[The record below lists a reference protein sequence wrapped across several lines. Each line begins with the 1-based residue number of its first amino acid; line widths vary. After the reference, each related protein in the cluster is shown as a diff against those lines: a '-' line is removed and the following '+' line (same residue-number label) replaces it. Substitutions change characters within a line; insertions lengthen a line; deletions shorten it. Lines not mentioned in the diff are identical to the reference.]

1 MAVEPI
7 AAGHAERQ
15 VTLARRTSMELG
27 RLWRQIDRSNIAA
40 SWGAQLPQALAVL
53 GTSQATAAAS
63 AGLYVDDALEAQGIA
78 TGASGRIMPG
88 AFAGIASDGRP
99 LASLL
104 LEPSITALSQIKQG
118 ASPARALN
126 SGRFLLDMIARTQVA
141 DAGRVAVGTAIAAR
155 LQVHGY
161 VRMVVGKT
169 CSRCLILAGRRYEWN
184 AGFKRH
190 PRCFPA
196 GVVVDGPRSEAATR
210 RLYQG
215 ELVVLATASGQKLPL
230 TGNHPVL
237 TRRGWVP
244 ARLLQEGDEVVR
256 RTRTE
261 GATPLVVPDHH
272 QMPARIED
280 VWGSLGVPFLD
291 AVESS
296 SEDFHGDG
304 QHGQV
309 DVVWADG
316 ALNGRVLAA
325 LAQHAPQPDLA
336 RTAGSP
342 LALDGERAPV
352 LLDLADAAHPGR
364 PVSVDHLRPALLGRL
379 LRGANETCLAHASP
393 LYASL
398 GEDAGNWP
406 ARDAVLLGEA
416 EFAGSGQVGRHD
428 RLRGQV
434 EDLPRW
440 DAPDGPLSVETSG
453 GYAARGLDLLQ
464 RLAGQIEMDRLVE
477 VRRVEWSGHV
487 YSLTSSEG
495 WHSASS
501 LIVSNCDCRH
511 VPVAEDVPG
520 DVTTD
525 PKAYFDSLDRDGQ
538 DQLLGKAG
546 ADAVREGA
554 DMAKV
559 VNARRGMQTASI
571 GGQRVLTTTEAAGRR
586 PRLMPEA
593 IFEASN
599 GDRRLAVRLLK
610 QHGYLST

>member
-63 AGLYVDDALEAQGIA
+63 AGLYVDDALDAQGIA
-78 TGASGRIMPG
+78 TGASGRLMPG

-155 LQVHGY
+155 PQVHGY

-169 CSRCLILAGRRYEWN
+169 CSRCLILAGRRYSWN
-184 AGFKRH
+184 QGFQRH
-190 PRCFPA
+190 PR
-196 GVVVDGPRSEAATR
+196 
-210 RLYQG
+210 
-215 ELVVLATASGQKLPL
+215 
-230 TGNHPVL
+230 
-237 TRRGWVP
+237 
-244 ARLLQEGDEVVR
+244 
-256 RTRTE
+256 
-261 GATPLVVPDHH
+261 
-272 QMPARIED
+272 
-280 VWGSLGVPFLD
+280 
-291 AVESS
+291 
-296 SEDFHGDG
+296 
-304 QHGQV
+304 
-309 DVVWADG
+309 
-316 ALNGRVLAA
+316 
-325 LAQHAPQPDLA
+325 
-336 RTAGSP
+336 
-342 LALDGERAPV
+342 
-352 LLDLADAAHPGR
+352 
-364 PVSVDHLRPALLGRL
+364 
-379 LRGANETCLAHASP
+379 
-393 LYASL
+393 
-398 GEDAGNWP
+398 
-406 ARDAVLLGEA
+406 
-416 EFAGSGQVGRHD
+416 
-428 RLRGQV
+428 
-434 EDLPRW
+434 
-440 DAPDGPLSVETSG
+440 
-453 GYAARGLDLLQ
+453 
-464 RLAGQIEMDRLVE
+464 
-477 VRRVEWSGHV
+477 
-487 YSLTSSEG
+487 
-495 WHSASS
+495 
-501 LIVSNCDCRH
+501 CDCRH